1 MRSLGSILDSM
12 KEDGPEGGATML
24 ERIASCW
31 GEAAG
36 SGLAG
41 LSKPLSFENGVLVV
55 RADHPAAAMEIE
67 LRAGEM
73 AAALNGLLGG
83 RKVRRILP
91 AGRCTR
97 RER

>member
-24 ERIASCW
+24 ERIVSCW

-41 LSKPLSFENGVLVV
+41 LSRPLSFE
-55 RADHPAAAMEIE
+55 D
-67 LRAGEM
+67 
-73 AAALNGLLGG
+73 
-83 RKVRRILP
+83 
-91 AGRCTR
+91 
-97 RER
+97 